1 MFNLEES
8 ITEWRQQMLDAGIS
22 SPVPLE
28 ELESHLRE
36 DVEEKMH
43 SGIDQHKAFEAAVQE
58 IGQTGALK
66 TEFVIAGDTVY
77 EQVKQFLGH
86 LLKIPNYQ
94 LATTMNTM
102 NQTGEPGWASYLKTT
117 AFTLPALVLWVGSL
131 VFVLPKLKEICLV
144 SHTALPAPMLFTLAL
159 SDFLKGNLIVTL
171 MFMGLMLVLLEWRSH
186 WWKRRRRM
194 ALGIAAFVLNSFI
207 LMFFFFM
214 FILAVLAGSNL
225 LPHHL

>member
-1 MFNLEES
+1 MFNLEPS
-8 ITEWRQQMLDAGIS
+8 INEWRRRMLADGIRG
-22 SPVPLE
+22 PEPLG

-36 DVEEKMH
+36 DVEEKLR
-43 SGIDQHKAFEAAVQE
+43 SGMGPHEAFEAAIQE

-66 TEFVIAGDTVY
+66 TEFAIAGDTVY
-77 EQVKQFLGH
+77 EQAKQFLGH
-86 LLKIPNYQ
+86 LLKLPNYQ

-102 NQTGEPGWASYLKTT
+102 NQTGEPRWASYLKTT
-117 AFTLPALVLWVGSL
+117 AFALPALVLWVGSL

-144 SHTALPAPMLFTLAL
+144 SHTVLPEPMLFTLAI
-159 SDFLKGNLIVTL
+159 SDFLKNNLLVTL
-171 MFMGLMLVLLEWRSH
+171 MFMGLTLVLLEWRSH

-194 ALGIAAFVLNSFI
+194 ALGIAAFVLNSSI